1 MFLLSTSTKGGTLS
15 PTDTHHTRLLLSLL
29 VHASLSK
36 KQIKIVENCCHS
48 LCTIRECRDEA
59 IKCILYCSHRPQ
71 ETIFKVLAEQSS
83 TAFHS
88 SKVQAEALLS
98 LLGVVSNINCEF
110 IEKKIR
116 KQIREKAKKGELEMG
131 LIEEASSDQFD
142 YMEKTNFDEI
152 LDRSIL
158 EAQDKAICCGFLS
171 TFQPFLSKIVL
182 SNSHLSIQ
190 AMLTMGAFMLHSP
203 TLAKTELPF
212 LEKIV
217 FGPDNKEKNHERLDL
232 GSAFL
237 SSALFVWAEI
247 VSRHALKQR
256 KDICDLAQGL
266 VKKSISNED
275 IQLFP
280 SLFKVIAKLIWQK
293 HLTPSA
299 VHIIFPLMEHNREVR
314 AFISQLF
321 EREKASL
328 PTIIF
333 EMFFCGVDPLQRL
346 SIANELCKFKEVT
359 QQGGKIAILC
369 ANQIQTGKAKTYH
382 LKSIRLLIYLP
393 SCREK

>member
-1 MFLLSTSTKGGTLS
+1 MFLMFLLSTSTKGGILS
-15 PTDTHHTRLLLSLL
+15 STDTHHTRLLLSLL
-29 VHASLSK
+29 VHTSLSK

-110 IEKKIR
+110 IAKKVR

-142 YMEKTNFDEI
+142 YMDHSNFDE
-152 LDRSIL
+152 LLHRSIL

-182 SNSHLSIQ
+182 SNSHLRIQ
-190 AMLTMGAFMLHSP
+190 AMLTLGHFMLNSP

-212 LEKIV
+212 VEKII
-217 FGPDNKEKNHERLDL
+217 FGPNSKEKNNERLDL
-232 GSAFL
+232 DSEFL
-237 SSALFVWAEI
+237 TSALFVWAEI

-275 IQLFP
+275 IHR
-280 SLFKVIAKLIWQK
+280 SLFIVFAKLIWQK

-299 VHIIFPLMEHNREVR
+299 VQIIFPLMKHNCEVR

-321 EREKASL
+321 EREKASI
-328 PTIIF
+328 PQIIF
-333 EMFFCGVDPLQRL
+333 EIFFCGVDPLQRL
-346 SIANELCKFKEVT
+346 SIANEVCKFKEVT

-369 ANQIQTGKAKTYH
+369 ANQIQTGILEKYH
-382 LKSIRLLIYLP
+382 SFNSFTLMS
-393 SCREK
+393 